1 MHAII
6 CYKKVLQRR
15 QAAFKTKG
23 ILEPSVFLQQ
33 EKFIL
38 LLFQDLFSFDFLFLS
53 LSQKNKPC

>member
-33 EKFIL
+33 EKCIL

-53 LSQKNKPC
+53 LAEK